1 MFSFVLSLFF
11 FYRLCLVCPIQLR
24 WTNKFP
30 RNFLSCFVFNSKT
43 KTKKKRTRRNISIRC
58 VRFSVFCEFCVCCTF
73 FFSPSIGS
81 VWKVDVFF
89 LLLFFLGCGRQCAMC
104 QKKKMTP
111 WCEWISTFY
120 WIICFKRLLLLLP
133 FLPSSH
139 FVLFYPPEKIKNS
152 FSLLFFYCL
161 FLFATT
167 TTAIAATLSH
177 WWYSRSSSSSSHN
190 FRVWNAKKKVT
201 DYRRNNQSSTI

>member
-1 MFSFVLSLFF
+1 MFSFVLSLF

-89 LLLFFLGCGRQCAMC
+89 IIILSWLRSAVCNVPEEEDDAVMWMNQHLLLN
-104 QKKKMTP
+104 
-111 WCEWISTFY
+111 
-120 WIICFKRLLLLLP
+120 
-133 FLPSSH
+133 H
-139 FVLFYPPEKIKNS
+139 LFQ
-152 FSLLFFYCL
+152 
-161 FLFATT
+161 T
-167 TTAIAATLSH
+167 
-177 WWYSRSSSSSSHN
+177 SSSSSSLPPLLSLCVVLSPPK
-190 FRVWNAKKKVT
+190 R
-201 DYRRNNQSSTI
+201 